1 MDTPPV
7 TEPHFPSRLVL
18 LADNDACCARL
29 QTGKDAFVTG
39 HGPTIEAALTHL
51 AAQHPVLLPSAPS
64 LDVSLK
70 PGHHLTVELRVQ
82 QPDFTF
88 VFAAW
93 WTTPQGR
100 ALHRPVLAATAPQA
114 MADLLAAHPDP
125 AAIRPT
131 QSRPGGTRTPGP
143 TRK

>member
-51 AAQHPVLLPSAPS
+51 AAQHPVLLPSAPG
-64 LDVSLK
+64 LDVPLT

-100 ALHRPVLAATAPQA
+100 ALNRPVLAATAPQA
-114 MADLLAAHPDP
+114 IADLLAAHPDP

-131 QSRPGGTRTPGP
+131 QSRPGGTRTPRP

>member
-7 TEPHFPSRLVL
+7 TEPHFPARLVL
-18 LADNDACCARL
+18 LADNDTCCARL
-29 QTGKDAFVTG
+29 QTGKDSSVIGQGT
-39 HGPTIEAALTHL
+39 TIQAALIHL
-51 AAQHPVLLPSAPS
+51 TAQQPVLLPPAPG
-64 LDVSLK
+64 LDVPLT

-114 MADLLAAHPDP
+114 IADLLAAHPDP
-125 AAIRPT
+125 TTIQPAQPRL
-131 QSRPGGTRTPGP
+131 GGTRTPGP